1 MLEGPMAPDPGSSAV
16 PPVAL
21 CLGGWDASGGAG
33 LVRDLLTVASFGLH
47 PMAIATAE
55 TLQNGEQCSEVGPP
69 ATPPALHVRNLRPHL
84 AGGPWGVKVGLLAL
98 TDSWLLD
105 LLEALEALEPVA
117 RIWDPVRGP
126 SVGEAVHDARAY
138 RRLAERLL
146 RPGGWVVAPNRL
158 EAAFLA
164 GLPLASPPGAL
175 AAPWLAFGAEA
186 VWLKGGHAAA
196 DSVEDFWITRGET
209 QTLGASPRLA
219 GERRGTGCA
228 VASAWLAC
236 RLLGQGAE
244 DAARSAASWLRG
256 QWPSGFRPGGVGRPV
271 LPPGRV

>member
-1 MLEGPMAPDPGSSAV
+1 MVPDPGSSTV

-21 CLGGWDASGGAG
+21 CLGGWDPSGGAG

-55 TLQNGEQCSEVGPP
+55 TLQNGAGCYRVGPP
-69 ATPPALHVRNLRPHL
+69 ATPPAHHLEHLKPHL
-84 AGGPWGVKVGLLAL
+84 EVGAWGVKVGLLAL
-98 TDSWLLD
+98 PEAWFLD
-105 LLEALEALEPVA
+105 MVEALSSMAPEA

-126 SVGEAVHDARAY
+126 SLGAAVHDARAY

-146 RPGGWVVAPNRL
+146 GADGWVVAPNRP

-164 GLPLASPPGAL
+164 GIHPGADPRAL
-175 AAPWLAFGAEA
+175 ARPWLDLGAAA
-186 VWLKGGHAAA
+186 VWLKGGHAEGNAI
-196 DSVEDFWITRGET
+196 EDLWITSEGI
-209 QTLGASPRLA
+209 QSLGAAVRLP

-236 RLLGQGAE
+236 RLQGQAPMA
-244 DAARSAASWLRG
+244 AARAAAAWLRNH
-256 QWPSGFRPGGVGRPV
+256 WMPGFSPGGLGRPM
-271 LPPGRV
+271 LPPGRT